1 MPFLGLAHPVSRAGI
16 GAKSA
21 KEYTPL
27 TVLYKHV
34 YDIYCVMIYTKT
46 PEQLRTGPR
55 GRAAASRR
63 NGCPGRVGEGWLVR
77 DVVKRLRR
85 KLGEDGSNPRYVFA
99 EPRAGYRMARPD
111 RDPVRRRGNRP
122 RPSRQKT
129 AHTDGRRVGT
139 RSMPSMREPV
149 AGVHPTLRRA
159 VASADG
165 PPSSRRRQE
174 PWRRKC
180 SSRSRTRARS
190 AVSLTDLPHP
200 GHPRH
205 SFKYSLRP
213 PVSRLQT
220 STCFQCTH
228 APEYNHIPGT
238 ERPCPCQ
245 AFC

>member
-46 PEQLRTGPR
+46 PEQLRIGPR

-85 KLGEDGSNPRYVFA
+85 NLGEDGSNPRYVFA

-122 RPSRQKT
+122 RLSRQKT
-129 AHTDGRRVGT
+129 AHTDGRAGWNAINAIHAGACCGSSPNTAAGGGIGGRPAVKPSPSGT
-139 RSMPSMREPV
+139 LAAQLFLQIPDPGALGSEPHRP
-149 AGVHPTLRRA
+149 AAP
-159 VASADG
+159 
-165 PPSSRRRQE
+165 
-174 PWRRKC
+174 
-180 SSRSRTRARS
+180 
-190 AVSLTDLPHP
+190 
-200 GHPRH
+200 
-205 SFKYSLRP
+205 RP
-213 PVSRLQT
+213 PQAFLQVFAQT
-220 STCFQCTH
+220 SGEPLANFDLL
-228 APEYNHIPGT
+228 PVY
-238 ERPCPCQ
+238 PCPGI
-245 AFC
+245 